1 MQHNV
6 KIEKVIADHMKC
18 GDIFSIIHKVS
29 VSVIL
34 QQSVAKFV
42 QSPCTECLHWKTTL
56 EGQVF
61 CGVPPGTFSWDK
73 TSFLTEEL
81 ASKVH

>member
-6 KIEKVIADHMKC
+6 KLEKDIADHMKC
-18 GDIFSIIHKVS
+18 DDIFSIIHKVS

-42 QSPCTECLHWKTTL
+42 QSPCTERLYWKTTL

-61 CGVPPGTFSWDK
+61 SDVSPSTFIWDK
-73 TSFLTEEL
+73 TSFLAGEL
-81 ASKVH
+81 ASKLH